1 MQTETILKMH
11 LGEAFENWQDAK
23 MEHDFYLK
31 NYDCMKMQEACYDTL
46 AFACKD
52 IGIELTEEEKE
63 AIKKPLIKKW
73 DEIKRKDAEKWELK
87 EKYFHEIVVPHVE
100 SYKEDIENAETSA
113 KARRLKRDL
122 YAFLRASAHMLEMS
136 PVDLEEK
143 LADIL

>member
-11 LGEAFENWQDAK
+11 LGKAFENWQDAK
-23 MEHDFYLK
+23 MEHDFALK
-31 NYDCMKMQEACYDTL
+31 NYDYMKMQEACYDTL
-46 AFACKD
+46 ALACKD
-52 IGIELTEEEKE
+52 IEIELTEEEKE

-87 EKYFHEIVVPHVE
+87 EKYFNGVIVPHVE
-100 SYKEDIENAETSA
+100 SYKKDIENAKTSA
-113 KARRLKRDL
+113 EAERIKCDF

>member
-1 MQTETILKMH
+1 MH
-11 LGEAFENWQDAK
+11 LGKAYKTWQDAK
-23 MEHDFYLK
+23 MEADFYCK
-31 NYDCMKMQEACYDTL
+31 GYDVVQTEQYCYDTL
-46 AFACKD
+46 ALACKD
-52 IGIELTEEEKE
+52 IGIELTEEEKD
-63 AIKKPLIKKW
+63 AIKKELVEKW

-113 KARRLKRDL
+113 KARRIRKDL
-122 YAFLRASAHMLEMS
+122 YTFLRASAHMLEMS

>member
-1 MQTETILKMH
+1 MQIEKVLKMH
-11 LGEAFENWQDAK
+11 LAKAFENWQDAK
-23 MEHDFYLK
+23 MEHDFDLE
-31 NYDCMKMQEACYDTL
+31 NYDYMKMQEACYETL
-46 AFACKD
+46 ETACKD
-52 IGIELTEEEKE
+52 IGIELTEEEKD
-63 AIKKPLIKKW
+63 AIKKELVEKW

-100 SYKEDIENAETSA
+100 SYKEDIENAETST
-113 KARRLKRDL
+113 KARRIKKDL